1 MPSGNPFSFLLST
14 GILFRRSTG
23 IPFRRSAGIL
33 SRCYRGILVALL
45 FAYPSLAAA
54 LEPNDLWPGLGKSA
68 VVSVYTSHRSC
79 GNYEFR
85 EEPQSI
91 GWDAHLY
98 GRSASVDIQFEHD
111 TASSILIVLFLE
123 PGDDGS
129 TLFRSLAE
137 ERIRELGAPMGST
150 FLSGSAGSGS
160 AGSGSAGSGK
170 ASSGN
175 TDPDKST
182 EDSSRGADTLEWC
195 KDDHLIRLQR
205 WPATPR
211 GQIHISR
218 TYLW

>member
-1 MPSGNPFSFLLST
+1 MASGNPFGFLRST
-14 GILFRRSTG
+14 GILVT
-23 IPFRRSAGIL
+23 
-33 SRCYRGILVALL
+33 LL

-85 EEPQSI
+85 EDPQSI

-98 GRSASVDIQFEHD
+98 GRPASVDIQFEHD

-137 ERIRELGAPMGST
+137 ERIRELGAPLGST

-160 AGSGSAGSGK
+160 AGSGSAGLGSTGLGK

-182 EDSSRGADTLEWC
+182 EDSSGGADTLEWC

-218 TYLW
+218 TYLR